1 MLSAVIILNFQD
13 AVEESLTTLEEKYKS
28 MSEICERPLFYDS
41 PEVRQVLRDVKAA
54 RDSMHLVAYALT
66 ESFSAEDDEIEG

>member
-1 MLSAVIILNFQD
+1 
-13 AVEESLTTLEEKYKS
+13 